1 MTTSSHI
8 RRIVLT
14 AIVGCAILAG
24 SASAAAARPID
35 DAFKPNA
42 GAVASAP
49 TQSASSPGERNDR
62 TLPITLAAAVVIAAV
77 GTAGYA
83 YRTRTSRRVI
93 A

>member
-1 MTTSSHI
+1 MTTATHI

-24 SASAAAARPID
+24 SAGAAAARPID
-35 DAFKPNA
+35 AFQPNA

-49 TQSASSPGERNDR
+49 TPSASSPGERNDR
-62 TLPITLAAAVVIAAV
+62 TLPIALAAAVVIVAV